1 MLGTIINALAL
12 QSIIEKYSIDTR
24 VLSAITMA
32 NICEPFIMRRAI
44 SHIEKSRVVIFAAG
58 TGNPFVTT
66 DTAAVLRAI
75 EMNCDLLI
83 KGTKIDGIYDQ
94 DPKNKNAKK
103 IDFITYDEVIKNNL
117 QFMDMAAITLAKEN
131 NLPIKIFSLINTK
144 LIDVINGKASCSTID
159 KVKQK

>member
-24 VLSAITMA
+24 VLSAIPMA

-103 IDFITYDEVIKNNL
+103 TDFITYDEVIKNNL